1 MWLRAALTSD
11 AAAIRASSSSYRKYA
26 VAVRV
31 VCDFTA
37 KAADLDRRFTP
48 SPSAQEGVAGHR
60 IVASRRG
67 ADHER
72 EVTVYD
78 RRANRLAEFKT
89 YGSDFALA

>member
-1 MWLRAALTSD
+1 M
-11 AAAIRASSSSYRKYA
+11 
-26 VAVRV
+26 AVRV

-48 SPSAQEGVAGHR
+48 SPLAQEGVAGHR
-60 IVASRRG
+60 IVAPRRG
-67 ADHER
+67 ADYER

-78 RRANRLAEFKT
+78 PRANRLAEFKT